1 MAEVSAWRRRLL
13 QQLEVTLIAFEL
25 ALSVIF
31 FVVSILAANV
41 YLKGVGVGL
50 TIAWVTSAIAV
61 LFRRLARV
69 TP

>member
-1 MAEVSAWRRRLL
+1 MVEISAWRRRWL
-13 QQLEVTLIAFEL
+13 QHLEVTLIGFEL

-31 FVVSILAANV
+31 FVVSILAENV
-41 YLKGVGVGL
+41 YLKGVGIGL

-69 TP
+69 TT